1 MILIV
6 ISSASSPTV
15 ALAFQEVFVHV
26 TELLFP
32 PQGLLAC
39 HSGTGGT
46 WGAVPDVANAFTGFT
61 GRRQQLQQGGE
72 T

>member
-26 TELLFP
+26 TKLFFP
-32 PQGLLAC
+32 PWGLLG
-39 HSGTGGT
+39 SST
-46 WGAVPDVANAFTGFT
+46 VAQEAH
-61 GRRQQLQQGGE
+61 GE
-72 T
+72 QCLM